1 MMVKSAAKTPKEYL
15 DELPAERRAV
25 IERVREV
32 VLASLPAGY
41 QESINWGM
49 LNYEIP
55 LERYPDTYNKQPLTY
70 VSLAA
75 QKNYYALYL
84 MCVDG
89 DLLGHERLEAEF
101 AQAGKKLDMGKSCV
115 RFRSLDDLPLDVVAR
130 VIGATD
136 PDTYI
141 RAYEA
146 SIHHRPKK

>member
-1 MMVKSAAKTPKEYL
+1 MVKSGAKTAEEYL
-15 DELPAERRAV
+15 DELPVDRRAV
-25 IERVREV
+25 IEKVREV

-84 MCVDG
+84 MCVYG

-101 AQAGKKLDMGKSCV
+101 AHAGKKLDMGKSCV
-115 RFRSLDDLPLDVVAR
+115 RFRRLEDLPLEVVGR

-136 PDTYI
+136 PDAYI
-141 RAYEA
+141 QAYEA
-146 SIHHRPKK
+146 SIHHRSKK